1 MSVLQL
7 ILFKLVANVFH
18 LNYFA
23 ALFQLLEVIFVWII
37 FVLFLFFVNN
47 DTLINHKSSGNELV
61 KCCGW
66 RIVRSSREHSVGSC
80 GPPGADLSTPA
91 LAVELKSFLYLHS
104 RYASLETDWMAFI
117 NKVGWS
123 LATAVSYVSAS
134 QAPPEVTPQ
143 SVGWRTG
150 SSLM

>member
-18 LNYFA
+18 LKFIFNYFS
-23 ALFQLLEVIFVWII
+23 ALFQLLEVI

-47 DTLINHKSSGNELV
+47 DTLINHKSSGKELV
-61 KCCGW
+61 KCCGR